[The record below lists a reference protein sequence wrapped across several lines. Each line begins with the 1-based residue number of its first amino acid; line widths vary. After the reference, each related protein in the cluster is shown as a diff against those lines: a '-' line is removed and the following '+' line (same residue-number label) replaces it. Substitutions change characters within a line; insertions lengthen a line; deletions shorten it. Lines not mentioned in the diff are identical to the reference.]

1 MRLLIGYDG
10 SSCAELTLGDIA
22 RGGFP
27 RQAEALVVSVAE
39 AWMMLPLTSV
49 QRAATS
55 PQIVTSS
62 VGRDGAAVA
71 AARLADPRAATSRTP
86 LEEAKALADHA
97 SGRLQIHFSDWRL
110 GAEAM
115 SGSPAREILK
125 KADEWYPDLI
135 VLGCQGRAGL
145 GRFLLGSVTQKVVS
159 EAPCSVRVS
168 RGTAWKR
175 GSPVRIM
182 IGLDHSAGSR
192 AAVSAVVERAW
203 PQGSEVRLV
212 AIADSTTMTLND
224 RIGNDGIGAD
234 RLVELTTAKLKPAG
248 LRVTSRI
255 EIGDPKSLLVATAN
269 EWGADCIFVGSTGS
283 DAEAGTLGSVA
294 TAVVNRAHCSV
305 EVIRPG

>member
-1 MRLLIGYDG
+1 MKLLVGYDG
-10 SSCAELTLGDIA
+10 SRCAELTLGDIE

-27 RQAEALVVSVAE
+27 REAEVMVVSVAE
-39 AWMMLPLTSV
+39 AWMTVPLTSV
-49 QRAATS
+49 QRATTS
-55 PQIVTSS
+55 AYIVTGSA
-62 VGRDGAAVA
+62 GRDGTAV
-71 AARLADPRAATSRTP
+71 AARLAEPKAVAARTP

-97 SGRLQIHFSDWRL
+97 SERLQVHFSDWRL
-110 GAEAM
+110 EAEAM

-175 GSPVRIM
+175 GSPVRLM
-182 IGLDHSAGSR
+182 VGLDHSAGSR
-192 AAVSAVVERAW
+192 AVVSAVIKRAW

-212 AIADSTTMTLND
+212 AIADSTD
-224 RIGNDGIGAD
+224 GIGSDSIGAD
-234 RLVELTTAKLKPAG
+234 RLVELATAELKPAG

-255 EIGDPKSLLVATAN
+255 EIGDPKNLLVAAAN

-283 DAEAGTLGSVA
+283 DTEAGTLGSVA

-305 EVIRPG
+305 EVIRPS